1 MPIKRIT
8 YTIIL
13 VCFAFLLVVGLWIY
27 RSNIQNTLKDLVV
40 SGAKNK
46 ATSVN
51 VYISDLHN
59 SLKRLAVN
67 IASCYQANHTDID
80 KSPASES
87 SYPPSWKSK
96 SFFAD
101 NDLNCLI
108 WWSAKDGEIFFSRY
122 YDKRLDMFVDLP
134 SPVAEAIAYGATL
147 PPSGRNCT
155 SSLAMIDEHPLILAS
170 KKASGQSD
178 PAGSEFI
185 LTVGQIVDQ
194 GAIRV
199 MRNITKL
206 HVIGIAATS
215 SLFPQALFRQP
226 SALPANDSLLMEYET
241 DSGFRIGTVLTDA
254 NAAAAFLL
262 QVEPEEG
269 EMENILELDKRYRYF
284 FIALTL
290 AIMFLLLVFF
300 SIAIFSPLA
309 RFSKV
314 LNKINLHEYDLTRKP
329 AALGYFTDLGNGL
342 IELVTQIDRHDRE
355 KYKSDS
361 RLMYRVKVEESL
373 SIISRILFRES
384 ISGIIPCLRI
394 LSRNFNT
401 DFAFFWQVSTDRQ
414 SMHCYG
420 CFRDLITGEYT
431 GEYDFTAPT
440 VRWINDAIRH
450 NGSIEINDINNIPQD
465 LEDVKRFVQEFEVKS
480 FFGVPMNS
488 ASGRV
493 GGFIAIGSIH
503 NIRTWLQED
512 RAGLESVAEMF
523 AFMLDKHSNG

>member
-8 YTIIL
+8 YAVIL
-13 VCFAFLLVVGLWIY
+13 VCFAFMLVVGLWLY
-27 RSNIQNTLKDLVV
+27 RANIQNTLKDLVL

-51 VYISDLHN
+51 VYIVDLNN
-59 SLKRLAVN
+59 SLKRLAIN

-80 KSPASES
+80 KSPNSES

-101 NDLNCLI
+101 NTLNSLV
-108 WWSAKDGEIFFSRY
+108 WWSGKTGEILFSRY
-122 YDKRLDMFVDLP
+122 YDKRLDVFVDLP
-134 SPVAEAIAYGATL
+134 LPVAEAIANGATL

-155 SSLAMIDEHPLILAS
+155 SSLVMIGEYPLLLAS
-170 KKASGQSD
+170 RKASADINPENSD
-178 PAGSEFI
+178 FI

-194 GAIRV
+194 GAIRA
-199 MRNITKL
+199 MRNITNL
-206 HVIGIAATS
+206 HVTGIAATS
-215 SLFPQALFRQP
+215 TLFPQSLSNQP
-226 SALPANDSLLMEYET
+226 ALPTNDNLLMEYTT

-254 NAAAAFLL
+254 NRKAAFLL
-262 QVEPEEG
+262 QVEPDEG
-269 EMENILELDKRYRYF
+269 EMENVLELDKRYQYF

-290 AIMFLLLVFF
+290 AVMFLLLVFF
-300 SIAIFSPLA
+300 SIAVFSPLA

-314 LNKINLHEYDLTRKP
+314 LNKINRHEYDLTRKP
-329 AALGYFTDLGNGL
+329 AALGYFTDLSDGL
-342 IELVTQIDRHDRE
+342 IDLVTQIDHHDRE

-361 RLMYRVKVEESL
+361 RLLFRVKVEESL
-373 SIISRILFRES
+373 SNISRILFRES
-384 ISGIIPCLRI
+384 VNGIIPCLRI

-401 DFAFFWQVSTDRQ
+401 DFAFFWQVSADRQ

-420 CFRDLITGEYT
+420 CFRDLITGDFT

-450 NGSIEINDINNIPQD
+450 NSTIAINDISDIPHE
-465 LEDVKRFVQEFEVKS
+465 LEDVKKFVQEFEVKS
-480 FFGVPMNS
+480 FFGVPMNLS
-488 ASGRV
+488 SGRV

-503 NIRTWLQED
+503 NIRTWMKED
-512 RAGLESVAEMF
+512 KAGLESVAEMF